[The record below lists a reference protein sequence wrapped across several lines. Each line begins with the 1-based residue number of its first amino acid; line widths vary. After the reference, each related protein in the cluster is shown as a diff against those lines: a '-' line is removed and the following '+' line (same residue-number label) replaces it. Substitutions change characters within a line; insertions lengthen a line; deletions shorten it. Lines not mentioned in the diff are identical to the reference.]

1 MNLLSKFYL
10 LNFVLEEI
18 MEFLMGDPQVPA
30 DGIKYILRDQI
41 ESWNFSP
48 HPKKEE
54 RRKLRIIRY

>member
-41 ESWNFSP
+41 ES
-48 HPKKEE
+48 
-54 RRKLRIIRY
+54 